1 MILVYSEESARD
13 VLLASGFDDQ
23 DIEKMLHYLGK
34 RDEYEDEIEALREQ
48 NREFELQSDALYQR
62 VVNCRLVLD
71 DLEEC
76 KLSQKARALVEDA
89 RNALDNY

>member
-1 MILVYSEESARD
+1 MILIYSEESARD
-13 VLLASGFDDQ
+13 VLIASGFDDQ

-48 NREFELQSDALYQR
+48 NREFELESDALYQR
-62 VVNCRLVLD
+62 VNNCRLVLD

-89 RNALDNY
+89 RNALENY

>member
-1 MILVYSEESARD
+1 MILIYSEDSARD
-13 VLLASGFDDQ
+13 VLLQSGFDDQ

-48 NREFELQSDALYQR
+48 NREFELQSDGLYQR
-62 VVNCRLVLD
+62 VNNCRLVLD
-71 DLEEC
+71 DLSEC

-89 RNALDNY
+89 RNALENY